1 MRQIAYPIAVGSCC
15 ALGARGAPLWAA
27 EWSVSQNYSSAVDY
41 SSNRRLEVESRGSS
55 AATVA
60 IDLLF
65 KRALEDIQLTIE
77 PRYSLRRF
85 TDSTLGNGDDRSIN
99 AGLNWA
105 REQSTLNLTASYW
118 DQSTLTTELLETGI
132 LSADTHR
139 RMAQAGATW
148 NWSQTERRSLLAQ
161 LSYMDVSYRGQSA
174 ALLPGYRYP
183 SATLGERFTF
193 SERGSFTVSTYGS
206 ILSSDTPGNSSH
218 ELGLQ
223 AEVIYTL
230 SERTHLDVSLGESSR
245 VLSGERSTGTDA
257 SVAID
262 HSLYLGRL
270 SFGYSRS
277 LVPYGSGFLVER
289 QQFTA
294 TFTRPLTE
302 YLDSSL
308 ALLRVQNNETAVL
321 LRVDRRNYD
330 SVVVGLNWHPTPTWT
345 LSASVEGLQTQ
356 LADAAAESVRS
367 WRTAFTATWA
377 PLPASR
383 SW

>member
-1 MRQIAYPIAVGSCC
+1 MRQIAYPVAVGSCC
-15 ALGARGAPLWAA
+15 ALGARGAPLRAA
-27 EWSVSQNYSSAVDY
+27 EWSVTQNYSSSVDY
-41 SSNRRLEVESRGSS
+41 SSNRRLDVQGKGS
-55 AATVA
+55 AAAVLA

-65 KRALEDIQLTIE
+65 KRALEDIQFTLE

-99 AGLNWA
+99 AGLNWT
-105 REQSTLNLTASYW
+105 REQSMLNLTASYW

-148 NWSQTERRSLLAQ
+148 NWNQTEQRSLIAQ
-161 LSYMDVSYRGQSA
+161 LSYMDVRYSGQSA

-183 SATLGERFTF
+183 SATLGERFAF

-245 VLSGERSTGTDA
+245 VLSGQRSTGTDA
-257 SVAID
+257 SVSVD

-270 SFGYSRS
+270 IFGYSRS

-294 TFTRPLTE
+294 TLIHPVTE
-302 YLDSSL
+302 YLESSL

-321 LRVDRRNYD
+321 LRLDRRNYD
-330 SVVVGLNWHPTPTWT
+330 SVVVGLNWHPTATWT
-345 LSASVEGLQTQ
+345 LSASVEGLQSQ
-356 LADAAAESVRS
+356 LADAAGESVKS
-367 WRTAFTATWA
+367 WHTAVTATWV
-377 PLPASR
+377 PLPTSR